1 MVWRVPYFNKMTK
14 LAKISTQES
23 ILRWMADC
31 ADVVCWISF
40 IFFLSFFLFVS
51 FYSSRGRG
59 DSEVGKQEIAFDGVA
74 GRCIALLC

>member
-14 LAKISTQES
+14 LAKISMQEL

-31 ADVVCWISF
+31 PDVVCWISLF
-40 IFFLSFFLFVS
+40 SFFLFVS
-51 FYSSRGRG
+51 FYSSRGQG